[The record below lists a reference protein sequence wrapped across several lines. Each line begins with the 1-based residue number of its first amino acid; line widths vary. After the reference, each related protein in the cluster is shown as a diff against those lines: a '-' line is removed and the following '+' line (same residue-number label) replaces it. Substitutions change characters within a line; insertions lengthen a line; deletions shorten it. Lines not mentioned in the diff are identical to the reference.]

1 MGLFFTK
8 NLYKR
13 NIKVNYLY
21 TFIMCISL
29 TQGFW
34 LIYLASKGMT
44 LLQLGILEGVFHVT
58 SFIMETPTGAVA
70 DLYGRKF
77 SRMLGRLFL
86 IGDLLL
92 VFFGT
97 CFTHYLLAFVLCAI
111 GYNLESGSGD
121 ALVYDSLLENGE
133 ESRYMKVNGWN
144 EVLYQIAQAL
154 GLIFGGWIAIQSYK
168 TLYMGQ
174 IGIVLLS
181 LSVALFFTE
190 TTIGREEK
198 QVLKIRQRI
207 KAQFVDSFSIVK
219 GNRRLVYLILLLNGM
234 TVFTVVIFYYMQI
247 YCKENGVDE
256 QAFGWIAA
264 ISCVFGA
271 LGGFSASRIERRFKE
286 RLLLLFL
293 PIAFMLITWGMVSFR
308 TAVISFICIGF
319 FDSLTYVIYFDY
331 INRLI
336 PSAKRATLLSVSSMA
351 FSFYMLWVFPL
362 VGAIGESFGLERAFV
377 VVAIGATCLV
387 LINFWLLRKEKRIR
401 IPK

>member
-1 MGLFFTK
+1 MGLLIAK
-8 NLYKR
+8 KLYKR

-34 LIYLASKGMT
+34 LIYLASKGMS

-58 SFIMETPTGAVA
+58 SFIMEAPTGAVA

-86 IGDLLL
+86 IGDILL

-121 ALVYDSLLENGE
+121 ALVYDSLLENSE
-133 ESRYMKVNGWN
+133 EDRYMKVNGWN

-154 GLIFGGWIAIQSYK
+154 GLIFGGWIAVQSYK
-168 TLYMGQ
+168 TLYVGQ

-264 ISCVFGA
+264 ISCGFGA
-271 LGGFSASRIERRFKE
+271 LGGFSANRIERRFKE
-286 RLLLLFL
+286 RLLLLCL
-293 PIAFMLITWGMVSFR
+293 PIAFMFISWGMVSFR

-336 PSAKRATLLSVSSMA
+336 PSDKRATLLSVSSMA

-362 VGAIGESFGLERAFV
+362 VGAIGESFGLETAFT

-387 LINFWLLRKEKRIR
+387 LINFWLLRPKRA
-401 IPK
+401 

>member
-1 MGLFFTK
+1 MGLLIVNK
-8 NLYKR
+8 LYKR

-34 LIYLASKGMT
+34 LIYLASKGMS
-44 LLQLGILEGVFHVT
+44 LLQLGILEGAFHVT

-77 SRMLGRLFL
+77 SRMLGRVFM

-97 CFTHYLLAFVLCAI
+97 CFTHYLLAFMLCAI
-111 GYNLESGSGD
+111 GYNLESGAGE
-121 ALVYDSLLENGE
+121 ALIYDSLLENKE
-133 ESRYMKVNGWN
+133 EDRYMKVNGWN

-168 TLYMGQ
+168 TLYLGQ
-174 IGIVLLS
+174 IGIVLAS
-181 LSVALFFTE
+181 LSVTFLFTE
-190 TTIGREEK
+190 TTIGRSER
-198 QVLKIRQRI
+198 VPLNIGRRI
-207 KAQFVDSFSIVK
+207 KAQFTDSFSVMK
-219 GNRRLVYLILLLNGM
+219 GNKRLLYLILLLNGM

-247 YCKENGVDE
+247 YCKENGVHE
-256 QAFGWIAA
+256 QVFGWIAA

-271 LGGFSASRIERRFKE
+271 LGGFSANRIEKHFKE
-286 RLLLLFL
+286 RLLLLCL
-293 PIAFMLITWGMVSFR
+293 PVAFMLITWGMISFR
-308 TAVISFICIGF
+308 TAIVSFLLIGF

-336 PSAKRATLLSVSSMA
+336 PSDKRATLLSVSSI
-351 FSFYMLWVFPL
+351 SF
-362 VGAIGESFGLERAFV
+362 AISLCE
-377 VVAIGATCLV
+377 
-387 LINFWLLRKEKRIR
+387 
-401 IPK
+401 

>member
-1 MGLFFTK
+1 MGLLIAK
-8 NLYKR
+8 KLYKR

-34 LIYLASKGMT
+34 LIYLASKGMS

-58 SFIMETPTGAVA
+58 SFIMEAPTGAVA

-86 IGDLLL
+86 IGDILL

-121 ALVYDSLLENGE
+121 ALVYDSLLENSE
-133 ESRYMKVNGWN
+133 EDRYMKVNGWN

-154 GLIFGGWIAIQSYK
+154 GLIFGGWIAVQSYK
-168 TLYMGQ
+168 TLYVGQ

-247 YCKENGVDE
+247 YCKENGVNE
-256 QAFGWIAA
+256 QFFGWIAA
-264 ISCVFGA
+264 ISCGFGA
-271 LGGFSASRIERRFKE
+271 LGGFSANRIERRFKE
-286 RLLLLFL
+286 RLLLLCL
-293 PIAFMLITWGMVSFR
+293 PIAFMFISWGMVSFR

-336 PSAKRATLLSVSSMA
+336 PSDKRATLLSVSSMA

-387 LINFWLLRKEKRIR
+387 LINFWLLRPKRA
-401 IPK
+401 

>member
-1 MGLFFTK
+1 MGLLIVNK
-8 NLYKR
+8 LYKR

-34 LIYLASKGMT
+34 LIYLASKGMS

-86 IGDLLL
+86 IADLLL
-92 VFFGT
+92 ILYGT
-97 CFTHYLLAFVLCAI
+97 CFTHYLISFVCCAI
-111 GYNLESGSGD
+111 GYNLESGAGD
-121 ALVYDSLLENGE
+121 ALVYDSLLENRE
-133 ESRYMKVNGWN
+133 EDRYMKVNGFN

-168 TLYMGQ
+168 TLYLGQ
-174 IGIVLLS
+174 IGIILAS
-181 LSVALFFTE
+181 LAVAFLFTE
-190 TTIGREEK
+190 TTIGRSERK
-198 QVLKIRQRI
+198 ALNIAQRI
-207 KAQFVDSFSIVK
+207 KSQFTDSFSIMK

-247 YCKENGVDE
+247 YCIENGINE
-256 QAFGWIAA
+256 QVFGWIAA
-264 ISCVFGA
+264 ASCILGA
-271 LGGFSASRIERRFKE
+271 LGGFCASRIEKLFKE

-293 PIAFMLITWGMVSFR
+293 PVAFMLITWGMISFN
-308 TAVISFICIGF
+308 TAVISFLLIGF
-319 FDSLTYVIYFDY
+319 FDSLTFVIYYDY

-336 PSAKRATLLSVSSMA
+336 PSDKRATLLSVSSMA
-351 FSFYMLWVFPL
+351 FSFYMLWLFPL
-362 VGAIGESFGLERAFV
+362 VGAIGESFGLETAFT
-377 VVAIGATCLV
+377 VVALGATCLV
-387 LINFWLLRKEKRIR
+387 LINFWLLR
-401 IPK
+401 PKKG

>member
-1 MGLFFTK
+1 MGLLIAK
-8 NLYKR
+8 KLYKR

-34 LIYLASKGMT
+34 LIYLASKGMS

-58 SFIMETPTGAVA
+58 SFIMEAPTGAVA

-86 IGDLLL
+86 IGDILL

-121 ALVYDSLLENGE
+121 ALVYDSLLENSE
-133 ESRYMKVNGWN
+133 EDRYMKVNGWN

-154 GLIFGGWIAIQSYK
+154 GLIFGGWIAVQSYK
-168 TLYMGQ
+168 TLYVGQ

-247 YCKENGVDE
+247 YCKENGVNE
-256 QAFGWIAA
+256 QVFGWIAA
-264 ISCVFGA
+264 ISCGFGA
-271 LGGFSASRIERRFKE
+271 LGGFSANRIERRFKE
-286 RLLLLFL
+286 RLLLLCL
-293 PIAFMLITWGMVSFR
+293 PIAFMFISWGMVSFR

-336 PSAKRATLLSVSSMA
+336 PSDKRATLLSVSSMA

-387 LINFWLLRKEKRIR
+387 LINFWLLRPKRA
-401 IPK
+401 